1 MSQATSPAENLTA
14 LRKRIASAAERA
26 GRDPAEI
33 CLIGVSKL
41 HGPERIL
48 PVLEAGHRDFGENRV
63 QEAQAKWPALKRR
76 VPDLRLHLV
85 GPLQT
90 NKLKDALGLFDAIH
104 SLDRP
109 KLARKLAEA
118 QDGGS
123 ALPGLF
129 IQVNTGEEPQKSGI
143 APDETGAFVRLCR
156 DELNLPVTGLM
167 CLPPVDEEPAL
178 HFALLAKLAKRN
190 GLSGLSMGMTE
201 DFETAIALGA
211 THVRV
216 GTALFG
222 PRPASA
228 RPSADG

>member
-76 VPDLRLHLV
+76 FPDLRLHLV

-123 ALPGLF
+123 ALPDLF
-129 IQVNTGEEPQKSGI
+129 IQVNTGEEPQKSGV

-190 GLSGLSMGMTE
+190 GLPALSMGMTE